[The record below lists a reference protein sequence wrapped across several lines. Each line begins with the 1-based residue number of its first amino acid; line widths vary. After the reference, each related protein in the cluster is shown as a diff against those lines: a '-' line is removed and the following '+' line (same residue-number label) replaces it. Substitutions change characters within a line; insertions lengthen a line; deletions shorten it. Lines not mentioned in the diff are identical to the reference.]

1 MAINSGR
8 IAAGPTAT
16 RAATRVTVAPLRNNI
31 PPWPATELVD
41 GGLVI
46 VEQQPQRQGEVIVYS
61 DGANVTEMYVAVD
74 IGSGVLEWKKAAA
87 ITGYIDSTTGKP
99 FGL

>member
-8 IAAGPTAT
+8 IVAGPTAT
-16 RAATRVTVAPLRNNI
+16 RAATRVTVAPLRNNT
-31 PPWPATELVD
+31 PPWPATKIVD
-41 GGLVI
+41 GGFVVI
-46 VEQQPQRQGEVIVYS
+46 EQEPKRHGEVIVYS
-61 DGANVTEMYVAVD
+61 DGANVTTMYIAVD

-87 ITGYIDSTTGKP
+87 ITGYVDSTTGKP